1 MINQQNTSPTNKS
14 LYAESKNILENIKE
28 DEFNISLF
36 IKKLEELKELE
47 EKKQNPITWVPDEWD
62 NWYEGH

>member
-28 DEFNISLF
+28 DEFHISLF

-62 NWYEGH
+62 NWYGG

>member
-62 NWYEGH
+62 NWYGG